1 MKKSFLIWILSLM
14 SLASVTGCSE
24 IFGTKHLS
32 ITNDVFKAGKKDPN
46 TATDVIGYAALVP
59 FWQGFDHPTDVCV
72 GFDEMVYVTDATGLH
87 ILDRAGREYR
97 TIPFNGATAVVQ
109 DRMLNVYVAAR
120 IDTVIKD
127 VDPNTSW
134 DLAAIFKIHNANGS
148 NDGKVVH
155 MDTLIQPFADASRST
170 FASQTSR
177 LKKNDPQSE
186 ENVQFTGLSV
196 LADNTL
202 YVTRRGPV
210 NPTNEVAAPD
220 NIVLEF
226 QPVVVDG
233 KLTNKMRNV
242 RQIRTLSPTTP
253 SLISGI
259 GMSDIISFVAPPQR
273 ESFTTNR
280 SFIIT
285 QADQNTDIPYR
296 VLWINAV
303 ETTDGLVFQ
312 PNTGLLQQDTAKANG
327 FLYEL
332 NKFKQPTGLAYAADG
347 TNYIFVTDAGT
358 DSLYVFQSN
367 GYEGV
372 TPPVGSDAKKPI
384 IVSFG
389 GKGNGPKNLDAPSGV
404 AYFDKVVYVAD
415 KNNNRITR
423 YKLTTDFE

>member
-1 MKKSFLIWILSLM
+1 MKYRLLIWLIFLAVA
-14 SLASVTGCSE
+14 ASVSGCSD
-24 IFGTKHLS
+24 IFGSKHLS

-46 TATDVIGYAALVP
+46 AASDVIGYAALVP
-59 FWQGFDHPTDVCV
+59 FWKGFDHPTDVYI
-72 GFDEMVYVTDATGLH
+72 GFDELVYVTDAKGLH

-97 TIPFNGATAVVQ
+97 VVPFKGATAVVQ

-148 NDGKVVH
+148 NGGDIVY

-170 FASQTSR
+170 FTSQTSR
-177 LKKNDPQSE
+177 LIKNDPNSE
-186 ENVQFTGLSV
+186 EQVQFTGLAI
-196 LADNTL
+196 LGDNTL

-226 QPVVVDG
+226 QPVVANG
-233 KLTNKMRNV
+233 KETDKMRNV
-242 RQIRTLSPTTP
+242 RQIRTLSPTIP
-253 SLISGI
+253 SLVSGI
-259 GMSDIISFVAPPQR
+259 GMSDIMTFVAPPQR
-273 ESFTTNR
+273 ESFTTDR
-280 SFIIT
+280 SFLVA
-285 QADQNTDIPYR
+285 QADQATNIPYR

-303 ETTDGLVFQ
+303 ETSDGLVFQ
-312 PNTGLLQQDTAKANG
+312 PNTGLLQQDTSKADG

-332 NKFKQPTGLAYAADG
+332 GKFKEPTGLAYAADG

-358 DSLYVFQSN
+358 DSLYVFEAN

-372 TPPVGSDAKKPI
+372 TPPAGSDAKKPI

-389 GKGNGPKNLDAPSGV
+389 GKGDGPKSFDSPSGV

>member
-1 MKKSFLIWILSLM
+1 MKNRFFYLLMFLVI
-14 SLASVTGCSE
+14 LASMPGCSD
-24 IFGTKHLS
+24 IFGSKHLS
-32 ITNDVFKAGKKDPN
+32 ITNDVFRAGKKDPS

-59 FWQGFDHPTDVCV
+59 FWKGFDHPTDVCV
-72 GFDEMVYVTDATGLH
+72 GFDELVYVTDAKGLH
-87 ILDRAGREYR
+87 VLDRAGREYK
-97 TIPFNGATAVVQ
+97 TIPFDGATAVVQ

-120 IDTVIKD
+120 VDTVIKD
-127 VDPNTSW
+127 VDPNTSCN
-134 DLAAIFKIHNANGS
+134 LAAIFKIHNANGS
-148 NDGKVVH
+148 NGGDIVY

-177 LKKNDPQSE
+177 LKKNDPNSE
-186 ENVQFTGLSV
+186 ELVQFTGLSI
-196 LADNTL
+196 LGDNTL

-220 NIVLEF
+220 NIVLEY
-226 QPVVVDG
+226 QPIVVDG
-233 KLTNKMRNV
+233 EQTDKMRNV

-259 GMSDIISFVAPPQR
+259 GMADIVSFVAPPQR
-273 ESFTTNR
+273 ESFSDNR

-285 QADQNTDIPYR
+285 QADQTKNIPYR
-296 VLWINAV
+296 VLWVNAV
-303 ETTDGLVFQ
+303 ETVDGLVFQ
-312 PNTGLLQQDTAKANG
+312 PNTALLQQDTSKADG

-332 NKFKQPTGLAYAADG
+332 NKFKEPTGLAYAADG

-358 DSLYVFQSN
+358 DSLYIFQSN

-389 GKGNGPKNLDAPSGV
+389 GQGDGPKNFNNPSGV
-404 AYFDKVVYVAD
+404 TYFDKVVYVAD
-415 KNNNRITR
+415 KNNNRIAR